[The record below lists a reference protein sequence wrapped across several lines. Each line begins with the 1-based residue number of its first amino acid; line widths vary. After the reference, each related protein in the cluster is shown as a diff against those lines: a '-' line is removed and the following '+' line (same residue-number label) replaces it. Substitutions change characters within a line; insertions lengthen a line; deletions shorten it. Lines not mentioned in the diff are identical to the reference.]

1 MLKKSFQKR
10 LRTIGGDRPSR
21 GRSWMSAAGALV
33 ALASTPSHA
42 AYNANLSG
50 YVTQILTYNSGIV
63 MFSLDTQPTSNGSC
77 AAAFFELD
85 PASTPN
91 DPASAV
97 TNAAAFN
104 RMYARLLEAYTLGQ
118 PVNIGYD
125 NAGNCSVLGYITTYR
140 IG

>member
-1 MLKKSFQKR
+1 
-10 LRTIGGDRPSR
+10 
-21 GRSWMSAAGALV
+21 
-33 ALASTPSHA
+33 
-42 AYNANLSG
+42 
-50 YVTQILTYNSGIV
+50 

-91 DPASAV
+91 DP
-97 TNAAAFN
+97 AAAFN